1 MDRLSSS
8 DIMALLLGLGTLLAT
23 ARFLGEWAQRW
34 NQPAVLGEMLAGI
47 LLGPTVLGSVA
58 PRLMQSLFPE
68 QGGAALALD
77 GFSTLAIILFL
88 LVAGIEVDLSTM
100 WRQGKAAAAIGIAGT
115 VFPFALGYSSA
126 MLLPGVLGHSGNS
139 DPQIFALF
147 FATALSISALPVIA
161 KTLMDLALYRSDLG
175 MVVIGAAVFN
185 DLVGAMIF
193 AVILGMMGATG
204 AAHGSSIAGTIWL
217 TVGFTIGILT
227 IGRWL
232 INRTLPYLQAHTSW
246 PGGVLAFALSLAIFG
261 AAFTE
266 WVGVHAIFGAFLVG
280 VAIGDSPHLRE
291 RTRTIISDFVSFIFA
306 PVFFASIGLRVN
318 FVQAFDLPLV
328 LLVLGVACVG
338 KIVSCGLAAR
348 WSGMNV
354 REAWAV
360 GFGMN
365 ARGAIE
371 IIFGLLALKFRLI
384 DDRMFVALVVMAL
397 VTSIMSGPAMS
408 WLLRLKRPRH
418 LSDYLQPRT
427 FVPALTATTREEAI
441 RGLASAAAAGTRLEP
456 EAVQEAVL
464 LREQLMS
471 TGMGNGLAIPHAR
484 VDSLTSPVL
493 ALGISRDGIDFD
505 APDGEPAHLVF
516 LILTPVQDNSA
527 QIEIL
532 ADLARVF
539 KNPEARRRAL
549 QVSNYTQ
556 FLAMLRTWEH

>member
-1 MDRLSSS
+1 MERLSSS
-8 DIMALLLGLGTLLAT
+8 EIVILLLGLGTLLAL
-23 ARFLGEWAQRW
+23 ARLLGEWAQRW

-47 LLGPTVLGSVA
+47 LLGPTVLGSIA
-58 PRLMQSLFPE
+58 PGLTNYLFPTT
-68 QGGAALALD
+68 GSAALALD
-77 GFSTLAIILFL
+77 GFSTLAITLFL

-100 WRQGKAAAAIGIAGT
+100 WRQGRAAATIGIAGT

-126 MLLPGVLGHSGNS
+126 VLIPGILGRGGDS

-175 MVVIGAAVFN
+175 MVIIGAAVFN

-193 AVILGMMGATG
+193 AVILSMMGSG
-204 AAHGSSIAGTIWL
+204 SAHGSSIAGTIWL
-217 TVGFTIGILT
+217 TMGFTAFVLT

-246 PGGVLAFALSLAIFG
+246 PGGVLAFALSLSIFG

-291 RTRTIISDFVSFIFA
+291 RTRTIIGDFISFIFA

-318 FVQAFDLPLV
+318 FVQAFDLSLILV
-328 LLVLGVACVG
+328 VLGVATVG
-338 KIVSCGLAAR
+338 KVVSCGWAAR
-348 WSGMNV
+348 FSGMTV
-354 REAWAV
+354 RESWAV

-371 IIFGLLALKFRLI
+371 IIFGLLALEYGMI

-397 VTSIMSGPAMS
+397 GTSIISGPFMS
-408 WLLRLKRPRH
+408 RVLRLKRPRK
-418 LSDYLQPRT
+418 LSDFLTART
-427 FVPALTATTREEAI
+427 FISDMLAGSREEAI
-441 RGLASAAAAGTRLEP
+441 SILANAACTGSSLQFQS
-456 EAVQEAVL
+456 VQEAVL
-464 LREQLMS
+464 AREQLMS
-471 TGMGNGLAIPHAR
+471 TGIGNGLAIPHAR
-484 VDSLTSPVL
+484 IEGLSTPIL
-493 ALGISRDGIDFD
+493 ALGISRVGVDFN
-505 APDGEPAHLVF
+505 APDGEPAQLVF
-516 LILTPVQDNSA
+516 LILTPLQDNNA

-539 KNPEARRRAL
+539 KNPQARDKAL
-549 QVSNYTQ
+549 LVENYTQ
-556 FLAMLRTWEH
+556 FLALLRTWEH